1 MTIDTLYQQTIKVF
15 PPADRLRLATMILGD
30 IPPQSLVDYSDE
42 WTDEDLADFSRQ
54 GWRRLDEMEAKEAFE
69 SGEPLIEANSDAA
82 R

>member
-1 MTIDTLYQQTIKVF
+1 MTIDTLYQQTIKSL
-15 PPADRLRLATMILGD
+15 PPADRLRLATLILED

-54 GWRRLDEMEAKEAFE
+54 GWRRLEEMEAREASE
-69 SGEPLIEANSDAA
+69 TGEPLIEDVYDAA